1 MSRANWPGGMK
12 NYSKPLASVQNS
24 LRPERRE
31 TPAKKRRPKSY
42 QLLTQPRHEFQ
53 EIPHRAAA

>member
-1 MSRANWPGGMK
+1 MK